1 MRVFSNSSDTIF
13 QKKKRE
19 NHVNSISLFFHFI
32 FPRYRDKLA
41 RLTETEKQ
49 ERKERQC
56 VYQKR
61 WYNKKRNQPLPSL
74 PPWKSSRLQQQ
85 PSSFQVLSLLTS
97 LSHYFPF
104 KQATNN
110 KETRN
115 KFVCFLFLSL
125 LSSLFSLSFFLFS
138 FSFLSLFFLFLSL
151 SFSLS
156 FLSFSFSFK

>member
-1 MRVFSNSSDTIF
+1 MNS
-13 QKKKRE
+13 
-19 NHVNSISLFFHFI
+19 VSLFFHFI

-74 PPWKSSRLQQQ
+74 PPRKSSRLQQQ
-85 PSSFQVLSLLTS
+85 PSSSQVLSLLAS

-110 KETRN
+110 EESHD

-125 LSSLFSLSFFLFS
+125 LSSLSLS

-151 SFSLS
+151 SLSLSLFSLS
-156 FLSFSFSFK
+156 LSHSNK